1 MDYRLEFRSR
11 TDIGM
16 NESRFLFV
24 LDIIVLNLLDEGRR
38 TYSLYRM
45 CVLSLII
52 LLALRSICF
61 SLQSSDRGLFEA
73 GYFATNIYNA
83 LQFILVFLANVPKP
97 TYKRKCQNTL
107 DTRFV
112 KHG

>member
-1 MDYRLEFRSR
+1 MY
-11 TDIGM
+11 
-16 NESRFLFV
+16 LFFV
-24 LDIIVLNLLDEGRR
+24 
-38 TYSLYRM
+38 
-45 CVLSLII
+45 
-52 LLALRSICF
+52 
-61 SLQSSDRGLFEA
+61 QSSDRGLFEA